1 MSHGQSA
8 AATLMHAEARESAR
22 SVERMLAANAATVD
36 RIGQHLR
43 RTAPGTVATIARGSS
58 DNACTYGRYLI
69 ENRLGTLCASAG
81 LSLGSIYHAPSGKGA
96 DICIA
101 VSQSGASPDLLAAVT
116 RARLGGAMVIGLINR
131 ENALLSALC
140 DEVIALKAEPERSV
154 AATKS
159 FIASLAAFAWI
170 VGEWS
175 QDAALLKAV
184 HDLPGLLDEAWDQDW
199 TRLET
204 DLLYASS
211 LYVLGRGPGLGLAQE
226 AALKL
231 KETCGLHAEAFSAAE
246 VVHGPMALVASGF
259 PVLALAQRDASL
271 ATSRTIAELLATR
284 GAKVLFAGGLA
295 KGAAELP
302 TRAAHPA
309 IEPILM
315 AQSFYRAAAALSI
328 ARGFDPDRPP
338 HLSKETRTR

>member
-1 MSHGQSA
+1 
-8 AATLMHAEARESAR
+8 
-22 SVERMLAANAATVD
+22 MLAANADAIV
-36 RIGQHLR
+36 RIGEHLR
-43 RTAPGTVATIARGSS
+43 QAPPRTLVTIARGSS

-69 ENRLGTLCASAG
+69 ETRLGVVCASAG
-81 LSLGSIYHAPSGKGA
+81 LSLGSIYDAPAGSGA
-96 DICIA
+96 DLCIA

-116 RARLGGAMVIGLINR
+116 RARRGGAMVIGLINR
-131 ENALLSALC
+131 EDAPLAALC
-140 DEVIALKAEPERSV
+140 DEAIALKAEPEQSV

-184 HDLPGLLDEAWDQDW
+184 HDLPGLLGDAWEQDW
-199 TRLET
+199 TRLEAE
-204 DLLYASS
+204 LLQASS

-226 AALKL
+226 VALKL

-246 VVHGPMALVASGF
+246 VVHGPMALIASGF
-259 PVLALAQRDASL
+259 PVLALAQRDASF
-271 ATSRTIAELLATR
+271 ATSREIAEQLAER
-284 GAKVLFAGGLA
+284 GGQVLFAGGQA
-295 KGAAELP
+295 KGATELP
-302 TRAAHPA
+302 TLAAHPA